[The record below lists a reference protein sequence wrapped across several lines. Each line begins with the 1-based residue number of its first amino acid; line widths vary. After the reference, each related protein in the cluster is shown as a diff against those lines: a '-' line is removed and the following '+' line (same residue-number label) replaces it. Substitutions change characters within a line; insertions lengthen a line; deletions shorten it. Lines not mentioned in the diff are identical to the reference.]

1 MITINTDST
10 FIQVKSDNLGIF
22 AWQNGTVTEVGEMTT
37 QHTVKKP
44 IASVNTKRDDETCEK
59 TGKLNDLLLSAV
71 DETLKHVFKEAG
83 AQVIYNFL
91 GNKCHLKRE
100 EIAEKPED
108 FSADLKKL
116 MVSAASVI
124 EKMILKNL
132 YSKLELKFEEKEGY
146 EFSDYIRELK
156 GKVRL
161 INE

>member
-1 MITINTDST
+1 MITINTDFT

-44 IASVNTKRDDETCEK
+44 IASVNTKRDDEVCEK

-71 DETLKHVFKEAG
+71 DETLKQVFKEAG

-91 GNKCHLKRE
+91 DNQSHLKRE
-100 EIAEKPED
+100 EIAEKTED
-108 FSADLKKL
+108 FSAGLKRL

-124 EKMILKNL
+124 EKMILENL
-132 YSKLELKFEEKEGY
+132 YSKLRLEFEEKEGY
-146 EFSDYIRELK
+146 GFSDYFKELREK
-156 GKVRL
+156 CRC
-161 INE
+161 